1 MTHQPTLFNPSEA
14 DERPLPLIVAARWNF
29 PLAHHQTE
37 TGLLYAVQDWL
48 RGLSGE
54 EDTRRL
60 WTDFK
65 RTKAGKQMS
74 DSIVPLPYKA
84 SDGKTYKRDHTS
96 DKGLYLIAQY
106 LRVKHDRPVLD
117 EIRRFLAAAGAFVD
131 EARRDPDVLLEGVT
145 NPDKLIDAVIEYY
158 RKRGKDDQWIQARI
172 EGKIN
177 RNQFTAAL
185 AEFVRDML
193 KPHYGTATDDV
204 YRGLW
209 GRSAARLREEL
220 QLPGGANLRDHQ
232 PMLALQYQGIVEGV
246 CAQKIGTRQELDW
259 TEAREIIQMVA
270 AMIGRQAKEVS
281 QFLQTDLATGKPL
294 LPGAQGWAQP
304 SESGA

>member
-29 PLAHHQTE
+29 PLAHVQTV

-65 RTKAGKQMS
+65 PTKAGEQMS

-185 AEFVRDML
+185 AECVRDML
-193 KPHYGTATDDV
+193 KPHYATATDDV
-204 YRGLW
+204 YRELW
-209 GRSAARLREEL
+209 GRGRPGCARNCNCRGAPTCAITSRCWRCNTRASSRGCAPRRSARAR
-220 QLPGGANLRDHQ
+220 N
-232 PMLALQYQGIVEGV
+232 
-246 CAQKIGTRQELDW
+246 W
-259 TEAREIIQMVA
+259 T
-270 AMIGRQAKEVS
+270 GRRRVRS
-281 QFLQTDLATGKPL
+281 SRRWWRWSGSR
-294 LPGAQGWAQP
+294 P
-304 SESGA
+304 SK